1 MVTHFN
7 IFQLEA
13 NCENALLYIDNSINY
28 IARDDL
34 CIYKSKELKFVF
46 IEIIN
51 SKGKKNTIVG
61 CVYQQPCINPTEF
74 IDMYLS
80 ELLQT
85 FSKEDKT
92 IMLIGDFNIVY

>member
-1 MVTHFN
+1 MVTYFN

-34 CIYKSKELKFVF
+34 CIYKSKGLKFVF

-51 SKGKKNTIVG
+51 SKGKKIPLLDVFTNNHASI
-61 CVYQQPCINPTEF
+61 QQN
-74 IDMYLS
+74 
-80 ELLQT
+80 LLTCTSQNY
-85 FSKEDKT
+85 SKRFQKRT
-92 IMLIGDFNIVY
+92 KQ